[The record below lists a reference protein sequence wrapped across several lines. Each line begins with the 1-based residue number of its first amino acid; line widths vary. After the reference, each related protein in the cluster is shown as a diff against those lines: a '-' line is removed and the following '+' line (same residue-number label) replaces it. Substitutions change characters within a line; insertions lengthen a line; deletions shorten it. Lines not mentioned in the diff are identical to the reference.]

1 MALIQQALDK
11 LELLSFH
18 ATAARTATGSAT
30 GLDLQAYDGDVVLVL
45 DSAAASAGTN
55 PTLDV
60 TVEASDTL
68 GGTYAAVTGAAFT
81 RVTSTAS
88 HQKLVISSDETARFV
103 RVTYTIGGTSSP
115 SFTFS
120 VNGLGVKKYG

>member
-1 MALIQQALDK
+1 
-11 LELLSFH
+11 
-18 ATAARTATGSAT
+18 
-30 GLDLQAYDGDVVLVL
+30 VL

-60 TVEASDTL
+60 TVEASATL
-68 GGTYAAVTGAAFT
+68 GGDYTAITGAAFT

-88 HQKLVISSDETARFV
+88 QQKLVISSDETARFV

-120 VNGLGVKKYG
+120 VNGVGVKKYG